1 MEAVAE
7 RVTSGKGRQLL
18 QAILTARRAERVL
31 DLKAA
36 RAAALDLLARKAWS
50 RRDLTARLRRRGAPA
65 DVVGAVVSELESRGY
80 LDDAQFARRWV
91 ETRAGSRRLGP
102 ARLRSELRAR
112 GVDAELAEAAIRE
125 AFGRES
131 EASLALAAGR
141 KRLPVL
147 EKRDPGR
154 APVRLSDY
162 LLRRGY
168 PGGVVAQVVRTLCK
182 LGDAGPE

>member
-1 MEAVAE
+1 M
-7 RVTSGKGRQLL
+7 LL
-18 QAILTARRAERVL
+18 IPLPSRLFFLEIRPP
-31 DLKAA
+31 
-36 RAAALDLLARKAWS
+36 RKS
-50 RRDLTARLRRRGAPA
+50 TLFPYTTLFR
-65 DVVGAVVSELESRGY
+65 SELESRGY

-141 KRLPVL
+141 KRLPAL
-147 EKRDPGR
+147 DPGR
-154 APVRLSDY
+154 APGRLRDY
-162 LLRRGY
+162 LLRRG
-168 PGGVVAQVVRTLCK
+168 
-182 LGDAGPE
+182 